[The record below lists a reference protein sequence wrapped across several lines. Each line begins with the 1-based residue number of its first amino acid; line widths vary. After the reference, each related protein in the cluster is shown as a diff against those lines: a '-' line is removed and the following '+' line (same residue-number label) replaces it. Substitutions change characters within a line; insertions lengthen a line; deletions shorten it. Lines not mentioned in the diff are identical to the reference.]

1 MTITHFKGVDWIVAW
16 DAARESHTYLRGGD
30 LVFEGNSISFI
41 GRQYFGDRDIIVDGA
56 GLCLMPGFVDI
67 HAHPATEIFYR
78 GLREDHSVPEHYMTG
93 LYERSCAYS
102 PHIDRALLPFG
113 AEASYA
119 ELMLSGVT
127 TLVDITAPYPGWMD
141 VMVKSGLR
149 IFAAPTFETS
159 SWYRENIHRLKFDE
173 DIPKGE
179 QMFAEA
185 LDLVEE
191 ARGHPSG
198 RLDGIIS
205 PSTIDKVLPEMLL
218 ESRAEASE
226 RGFVWTTHT
235 SQSVL
240 EFNIMVERHG
250 VTPIQFLAERDL
262 LGEGTILGHAILPD
276 SSTWIGWHSRN
287 DIELIGDVGTGVA
300 HCPTPFMRYGTT
312 MESFGHYLDAGVVM
326 GIGTDT
332 IPHNFIEDMRSA
344 AILGRVA
351 EHDGNTAST
360 GDVFY
365 AGTAGGAK
373 ALMRDDIGR
382 LAVGAKADILVVDCT
397 HPMMLPARDPVACL
411 LHNAADRAIRD
422 VYIDG
427 KQTIRGGEVLTLN
440 HRGAAER
447 IVEGQARMEA
457 AVQAKDF
464 LGRTSQ
470 EIAPLA
476 YPVTDFE

>member
-1 MTITHFKGVDWIVAW
+1 MTITHFKSVDWIVAW

-30 LVFEGNSISFI
+30 LAFDGNTISFI
-41 GRQYFGDRDIIVDGA
+41 GREYTGDADTVIDGA
-56 GLCLMPGFVDI
+56 GLCLMPGLVDI

-102 PHIDRALLPFG
+102 AHIDRALLPYG

-119 ELMLSGVT
+119 ELMSSGVT
-127 TLVDITAPYPGWMD
+127 TLVDITSPYPGWLD
-141 VMVKSGLR
+141 VMAKSGMR
-149 IFAAPTFETS
+149 MFAAPAFETS
-159 SWYRENIHRLKFDE
+159 RWYRDNVHQLKFEE

-179 QMFAEA
+179 QAFAHA
-185 LDLVEE
+185 LDVIEE
-191 ARGHPSG
+191 ARRHPSG
-198 RLDGIIS
+198 RLDGVVA
-205 PSTIDKVLPEMLL
+205 PSTIDKVLPDMLS
-218 ESRAEASE
+218 ESRAEASK
-226 RGFVWTTHT
+226 RGFAWTTHA
-235 SQSVL
+235 SQAVL

-250 VTPIQFLAERDL
+250 VTPVQFLAERDL
-262 LGEGTILGHAILPD
+262 LGEGTILGHAIVPD
-276 SSTWIGWHSRN
+276 SSSWTGWHSRD
-287 DIELIGDVGTGVA
+287 DIELLGDSGTGVA

-312 MESFGHYLDAGVVM
+312 MESFGHYIDAGVVM

-360 GDVFY
+360 GDVFH

-382 LAVGAKADILVVDCT
+382 LAVGAKADILVVDCM
-397 HPMMLPARDPVACL
+397 HPMMLPARDPVRCL

-427 KQTIRGGEVLTLN
+427 QQTMRNGEILTLD
-440 HRGAAER
+440 RQGAAER
-447 IVEGQARMEA
+447 IVEGQAHMEA
-457 AVQAKDF
+457 AVQATDF

-470 EIAPLA
+470 EIAPLS
-476 YPVTDFE
+476 YPVTDFD